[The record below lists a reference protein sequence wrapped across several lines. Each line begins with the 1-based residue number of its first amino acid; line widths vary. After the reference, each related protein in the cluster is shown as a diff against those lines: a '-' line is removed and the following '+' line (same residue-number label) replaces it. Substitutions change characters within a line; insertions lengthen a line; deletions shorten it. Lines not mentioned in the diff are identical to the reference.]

1 MVMVPEGKYTKIGS
15 KTISESGA
23 YPMNYAPVA

>member
-1 MVMVPEGKYTKIGS
+1 MVPEGKYTKIGS
-15 KTISESGA
+15 KTIGENGA